1 MERSSNLLADHH
13 NCITILYEMVTWS
26 SNLLANHHNCSVSSN
41 VFCAN
46 ASSITYQTQLL
57 CASTH
62 PCQSSCMCV
71 EQEIQMQIKDIL
83 HKNKI
88 NHNFQQKEL
97 NKFTS
102 FCELCII
109 YPTGITSLA
118 DCKAEFSHK

>member
-1 MERSSNLLADHH
+1 
-13 NCITILYEMVTWS
+13 
-26 SNLLANHHNCSVSSN
+26 
-41 VFCAN
+41 
-46 ASSITYQTQLL
+46 
-57 CASTH
+57 
-62 PCQSSCMCV
+62 MCV

-118 DCKAEFSHK
+118 DCKAEFSHKWRSAMPRPLAKLSFAVKIILILF